1 MLLIRVWRFVLF
13 LLPTTIDLHHQTP
26 FIDIIATILRGL
38 ISHNSSSSHVYFFVG
53 GAFCTF
59 VITGILC
66 SKIMALPSYLLWWL
80 LLSIDPKRVR
90 IYSDPWSFLWV
101 YLDETLK
108 FLDLQTWDV
117 GGWVKITWG
126 LFCATPLK
134 NLNST
139 ANVSRIKMYMKIN

>member
-1 MLLIRVWRFVLF
+1 MNVLKWKKKETNNWRMLLIRVWRFVLF

-38 ISHNSSSSHVYFFVG
+38 ISHNSSSSCVYFFVG

-66 SKIMALPSYLLWWL
+66 SKIMALPSYLLWL
-80 LLSIDPKRVR
+80 ALSIDPKRVR
-90 IYSDPWSFLWV
+90 IYSDPWSFLWA

-108 FLDLQTWDV
+108 FLDLWTWDV
-117 GGWVKITWG
+117 GGVS
-126 LFCATPLK
+126 K
-134 NLNST
+134 NNLGALLCNT
-139 ANVSRIKMYMKIN
+139 T